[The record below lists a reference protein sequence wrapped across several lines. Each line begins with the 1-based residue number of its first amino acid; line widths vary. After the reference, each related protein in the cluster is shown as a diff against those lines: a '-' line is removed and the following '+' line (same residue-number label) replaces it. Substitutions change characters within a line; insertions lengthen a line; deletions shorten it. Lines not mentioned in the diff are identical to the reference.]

1 MNHYAF
7 LPQEQSLADRV
18 QEMEEIAR
26 QLAAA
31 TEEADQALVELQG
44 LYDVARV
51 LSASL
56 ELPKIL
62 QATASHLA
70 RLTYAQSSAVW
81 MVNDNALRLKA
92 AHHLT
97 PEMMSRLNGVT
108 GRSVRLPLLAQESCL
123 WEAARHKEAI
133 AVQRFSLDRP
143 YDQWLLHRLQADFLV
158 AVPLVVQELVIG
170 LVTLHGCDQRLLQ
183 KVDLAKTIVQQAA
196 IVIQNAQ
203 LYEEV
208 RQLNQSLEV
217 RVETRTAEL
226 VIETSQNSAILASIA
241 DGVIASDFYGN
252 ILLVNPAA
260 EAILGRSSAALLG
273 GKIADLF
280 GPADGQRVNQLF
292 QTLKMVALN
301 GATAPV
307 EMQEVVFEIG
317 HRIINA
323 RLTLART
330 PNHEAIGMVIALRD
344 ITKEVEADRAK
355 TEFIS
360 TVSHELRTPM
370 TSIKGYTEL
379 MLHDAAGPLTD
390 PQREWLSTVARNAGR
405 LSLLI
410 NDLLDVA
417 QIEAGKVRL
426 NLRPVAIRDLVE
438 QVFQTLQTQAEKKGL
453 ALVMTAAPD
462 LPSIKV
468 DSDRIIQVLMNLVG
482 NSIAYTEQ
490 GAVQVSLQ
498 CVANSFRV
506 TVQDS
511 GVGIAPEDMSRIFE
525 RFYRADNPVV
535 QANSGTG
542 LGLPIV
548 KTFVE
553 MHGGRI
559 WVDSELGK
567 GSMFTFILPV

>member
-1 MNHYAF
+1 MNGYTF
-7 LPQEQSLADRV
+7 LTQERSLADRV
-18 QEMEEIAR
+18 MEMEEIAR

-31 TEEADQALVELQG
+31 TEEADQALVEMQA
-44 LYDVARV
+44 LYEVARA
-51 LSASL
+51 LSATL

-62 QATASHLA
+62 NATASHLA
-70 RLTYAQSSAVW
+70 RLTYAKSSAVW
-81 MVNDNALRLKA
+81 MVNDNVLRLKA
-92 AHHLT
+92 AYQLT

-123 WEAARHKEAI
+123 WEAARRKEAI
-133 AVQRFSLDRP
+133 AARRTTLDRP

-170 LVTLHGCDQRLLQ
+170 LVTLHGGDERLLS
-183 KVDLAKTIVQQAA
+183 KVDLAKTIGQQAA

-208 RQLNQSLEV
+208 RQLNLSLEA
-217 RVETRTAEL
+217 RVEMRTAEL

-241 DGVIASDFYGN
+241 DGVIASDFYGH
-252 ILLVNPAA
+252 ILLVNPTA
-260 EAILGRSSAALLG
+260 EAILGQESAALVGRKL
-273 GKIADLF
+273 ADLF
-280 GPADGQRVNQLF
+280 GPADGQRVTQLF
-292 QTLKMVALN
+292 QSLRKAGLK

-307 EMQEVVFEIG
+307 EMQEFVFEMG
-317 HRIINA
+317 HQVINA

-330 PNHEAIGMVIALRD
+330 PSHEAIGMVMALRD

-379 MLHDAAGPLTD
+379 LLHGAAGPLSD
-390 PQREWLSTVARNAGR
+390 SQREWLGTVARNAGR

-426 NLRPVAIRDLVE
+426 NLRPVAMPELVE

-453 ALVMTAAPD
+453 ALKLTAAPG
-462 LPSIKV
+462 LPFIEV
-468 DSDRIIQVLMNLVG
+468 DSDRMIQVLMNLIG
-482 NSIAYTEQ
+482 NAVAYTERGQ
-490 GAVQVSLQ
+490 VQVSLQ
-498 CVANSFRV
+498 GIANSLQV
-506 TVQDS
+506 TVRDS
-511 GVGIAPEDMSRIFE
+511 GVGIAPEDMSHIFE
-525 RFYRADNPVV
+525 RFYRSNDPVV

-559 WVDSELGK
+559 WVESEMGK
-567 GSMFTFILPV
+567 GSTFTFILPL